1 MTQSILPNSTPITD
15 YLTTVGNVGFT
26 QSTGSIDLSSIQISS
41 LDLDSTNYKID
52 LTNIA
57 SATIPA
63 ISQSQ
68 YSSLTTAGTIAT
80 HAPIM
85 LNNKGI
91 SMDETCDIQI
101 GTWSLKDSLERIEH
115 RLGLLQVNPQL
126 EQEWE
131 ELKELGSRYR
141 ALEAD
146 IIEKMKVWNI
156 MRKE

>member
-101 GTWSLKDSLERIEH
+101 GNWSLKDSLERIEH

>member
-1 MTQSILPNSTPITD
+1 MTQSTLANTIPIFS
-15 YLTTVGNVGFT
+15 LTTGSSSSNEISS
-26 QSTGSIDLSSIQISS
+26 QSGTIDLNSLQI
-41 LDLDSTNYKID
+41 DSID
-52 LTNIA
+52 LTNPYYKTFDLNNIA
-57 SATIPA
+57 AIPG
-63 ISQSQ
+63 ISQNQ

-101 GTWSLKDSLERIEH
+101 GNWSLKDSLERIEH